1 MPSAARA
8 ALPLGVGLVLLAAV
22 TGCAT
27 NAAPGGAP
35 GTGTATGTVTV
46 TSSADACHLSTTTA
60 PSGRLTFSVTNTGSD
75 VTEFY
80 LLGSDGK
87 TVGEVEN
94 IGPGLSRDLVVQAQP
109 GAYTAA
115 CKPGMAGD
123 GIKQAFTVTESGTP
137 VPESSSTETDAS

>member
-22 TGCAT
+22 TGCAA
-27 NAAPGGAP
+27 NASPGGTAS
-35 GTGTATGTVTV
+35 TGAATGTVTV
-46 TSSADACHLSTTTA
+46 TSSADACHLSATTA
-60 PSGRLTFSVTNTGSD
+60 PSGSLTFSVTNTGSD

-80 LLGSDGK
+80 LLGADGT

-109 GAYTAA
+109 GSYTAA

-123 GIKQAFTVTESGTP
+123 GIRQAFTVTDSGTP
-137 VPESSSTETDAS
+137 VPTSSTTTDAS